1 MLELSLVVPQI
12 ENDMGHLWINQVF
25 ILITT
30 WFTVFN
36 ESESLEQNVLEISCP
51 PPPLLLLCFFSYMH
65 NCLENGK
72 AIAGISFL

>member
-1 MLELSLVVPQI
+1 MLELSLVVSQI

-25 ILITT
+25 ILITA

-51 PPPLLLLCFFSYMH
+51 PPPTLTPL
-65 NCLENGK
+65 
-72 AIAGISFL
+72 FLFIQT